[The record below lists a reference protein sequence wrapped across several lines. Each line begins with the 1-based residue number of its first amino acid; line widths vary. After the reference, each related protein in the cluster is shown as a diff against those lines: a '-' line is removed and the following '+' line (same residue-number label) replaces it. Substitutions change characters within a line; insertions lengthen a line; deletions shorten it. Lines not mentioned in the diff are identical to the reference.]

1 MTGRDLRFA
10 LVLALATGCG
20 GETITVG
27 PPPAPAPAP
36 TTAPAPSTVASADDV
51 AGGPAAPTP
60 LSYPDSQFVE
70 ADTNRD
76 PFRSYTSLFVPHA
89 TGPVVV
95 QRHVIMEEIAVD
107 EMHLIAIVSGVADPT
122 AMLMGGDGVG
132 HTVHRGDFVGRV
144 EIVQTGGEESVPVSL
159 NWRVE
164 RIREDAIVL
173 SREDPT
179 APNRPPLTREIPL
192 HDPSEQQ
199 GG

>member
-1 MTGRDLRFA
+1 MTGRDLRLA

-27 PPPAPAPAP
+27 PPPAPVPP
-36 TTAPAPSTVASADDV
+36 PTAPGPSAEVAEADE
-51 AGGPAAPTP
+51 ATGPAAPTP

-95 QRHVIMEEIAVD
+95 QRHVVMEEIAVD

-192 HDPSEQQ
+192 HDPSEEQ